1 MGRMVNGKRGCEG
14 KGLGIQRDRK
24 GRRKWK
30 GRSEIREGGE
40 SSECLPISHQTLH
53 PNFDGVWEGMSS
65 FGQGGEE
72 LKSEAEE
79 GLKAEAEGKRRE
91 P

>member
-1 MGRMVNGKRGCEG
+1 MEGEKQNSGRGRE
-14 KGLGIQRDRK
+14 QRV
-24 GRRKWK
+24 
-30 GRSEIREGGE
+30 SA
-40 SSECLPISHQTLH
+40 HQTLH
-53 PNFDGVWEGMSS
+53 PNFDGAWEGMSS
-65 FGQGGEE
+65 LGQGGEE

>member
-1 MGRMVNGKRGCEG
+1 MEGEKRNLGRE
-14 KGLGIQRDRK
+14 
-24 GRRKWK
+24 
-30 GRSEIREGGE
+30 REQWV
-40 SSECLPISHQTLH
+40 SAHQTLH

-65 FGQGGEE
+65 FGQGGDG